1 MSSNKKEIKI
11 NPELFN
17 ISGKK
22 KKEKTKRTKPINI
35 KPMTI
40 KRDLIKRIRERK
52 NLANNSN
59 DSLKNSIKLFK
70 EVSEEKKNSIPQQ
83 KEVRINTNEN
93 MQSVNMQSENMQSV
107 NMQSENMQSVNMQ
120 SENMQSENM
129 QSENMQSV
137 NMQSEN
143 MQEQYEV
150 IQPVSMNTIDPPPY
164 SNLKNSIKPTYREWK
179 STTQKRPHP
188 VVLVDSIKEKKPTN
202 RKVKHYTK
210 LGKRNKTIS
219 ILIKDRETRKK
230 IDNELN
236 LLKKEEISKIKE
248 YLRERGLI
256 KIGSHAPEHIVRET
270 YENAFLAGDI
280 KNTSKDTLIHNYMN
294 T

>member
-70 EVSEEKKNSIPQQ
+70 EVSEETKNSIPQQ
-83 KEVRINTNEN
+83 KEVRINTN
-93 MQSVNMQSENMQSV
+93 
-107 NMQSENMQSVNMQ
+107 VNMQ
-120 SENMQSENM
+120 SENMQSE
-129 QSENMQSV
+129 

-256 KIGSHAPEHIVRET
+256 KIGSHAPEHILRET

>member
-17 ISGKK
+17 IFGKK
-22 KKEKTKRTKPINI
+22 KKERTKRTKPINI

-70 EVSEEKKNSIPQQ
+70 EVSEETKNSIPQQ
-83 KEVRINTNEN
+83 KEVRINTN
-93 MQSVNMQSENMQSV
+93 
-107 NMQSENMQSVNMQ
+107 VNMQ

-129 QSENMQSV
+129 QSE

-256 KIGSHAPEHIVRET
+256 KIGSHAPEHILRET

>member
-93 MQSVNMQSENMQSV
+93 MQSVNMQSV
-107 NMQSENMQSVNMQ
+107 NMQSVNMQ
-120 SENMQSENM
+120 SENMQSE
-129 QSENMQSV
+129 

-256 KIGSHAPEHIVRET
+256 KIGSHAPEHILRET

>member
-70 EVSEEKKNSIPQQ
+70 EVSEEKKNSVPQQ

-93 MQSVNMQSENMQSV
+93 MQSVNMQSV

-120 SENMQSENM
+120 SENMQSE
-129 QSENMQSV
+129 

-256 KIGSHAPEHIVRET
+256 KIGSHAPEHILRET

>member
-83 KEVRINTNEN
+83 KEVRINTN
-93 MQSVNMQSENMQSV
+93 
-107 NMQSENMQSVNMQ
+107 
-120 SENMQSENM
+120 
-129 QSENMQSV
+129 ENMQSV

>member
-1 MSSNKKEIKI
+1 MQSENM
-11 NPELFN
+11 L
-17 ISGKK
+17 SG
-22 KKEKTKRTKPINI
+22 
-35 KPMTI
+35 
-40 KRDLIKRIRERK
+40 
-52 NLANNSN
+52 
-59 DSLKNSIKLFK
+59 
-70 EVSEEKKNSIPQQ
+70 
-83 KEVRINTNEN
+83 N
-93 MQSVNMQSENMQSV
+93 MQSENMLSGNMQSENMQSI
-107 NMQSENMQSVNMQ
+107 NKN
-120 SENMQSENM
+120 
-129 QSENMQSV
+129 
-137 NMQSEN
+137 
-143 MQEQYEV
+143 EQYEV

-179 STTQKRPHP
+179 STTQKKPHP

-219 ILIKDRETRKK
+219 ILVKDRETRKK

-256 KIGSHAPEHIVRET
+256 KIGSHAPEHILRET

-294 T
+294 S

>member
-17 ISGKK
+17 IFGKK

-70 EVSEEKKNSIPQQ
+70 EVSEETKNSIPQQ
-83 KEVRINTNEN
+83 KEVRINTN
-93 MQSVNMQSENMQSV
+93 
-107 NMQSENMQSVNMQ
+107 VNMQ
-120 SENMQSENM
+120 SENMQSE
-129 QSENMQSV
+129 

-256 KIGSHAPEHIVRET
+256 KIGSHAPEHILRET

>member
-1 MSSNKKEIKI
+1 MTSNKKEIKI

-22 KKEKTKRTKPINI
+22 KKEKTKRTKPINV

-59 DSLKNSIKLFK
+59 ESLKNSINLFK
-70 EVSEEKKNSIPQQ
+70 EVSEEKKNSVPQQ
-83 KEVRINTNEN
+83 KEVRINT
-93 MQSVNMQSENMQSV
+93 QSENK
-107 NMQSENMQSVNMQ
+107 N
-120 SENMQSENM
+120 
-129 QSENMQSV
+129 
-137 NMQSEN
+137 
-143 MQEQYEV
+143 EQYEV

-179 STTQKRPHP
+179 STTQKRSHP

-202 RKVKHYTK
+202 KKVKHYTK

-256 KIGSHAPEHIVRET
+256 KIGSHAPEHILRET

-280 KNTSKDTLIHNYMN
+280 KNTNKDTLIHNYMN

>member
-17 ISGKK
+17 IFGKK
-22 KKEKTKRTKPINI
+22 KKERTKRTKPINI

-70 EVSEEKKNSIPQQ
+70 EVSEETKNSIPQQ
-83 KEVRINTNEN
+83 KEVRINTN
-93 MQSVNMQSENMQSV
+93 
-107 NMQSENMQSVNMQ
+107 VNMQ
-120 SENMQSENM
+120 SENMQSE
-129 QSENMQSV
+129 

-256 KIGSHAPEHIVRET
+256 KIGSHAPEHILRET

>member
-22 KKEKTKRTKPINI
+22 KKEKTKRTKPINV

-59 DSLKNSIKLFK
+59 ESLKNSINLFK
-70 EVSEEKKNSIPQQ
+70 EVSEEKKNSVPQQ
-83 KEVRINTNEN
+83 KEVRINTNVN
-93 MQSVNMQSENMQSV
+93 MQSV
-107 NMQSENMQSVNMQ
+107 NMQSVNMQ

-129 QSENMQSV
+129 QSENMQSE

>member
-22 KKEKTKRTKPINI
+22 KKEKTKRTKPINV

-59 DSLKNSIKLFK
+59 ESLKNSINLFK
-70 EVSEEKKNSIPQQ
+70 EVSEEKKNSVPQQ
-83 KEVRINTNEN
+83 KEVRINTDEN
-93 MQSVNMQSENMQSV
+93 TYSGNIQSGNMPSVNTQSENI
-107 NMQSENMQSVNMQ
+107 N
-120 SENMQSENM
+120 
-129 QSENMQSV
+129 
-137 NMQSEN
+137 
-143 MQEQYEV
+143 EQYEL
-150 IQPVSMNTIDPPPY
+150 IQPVSMNRIDPPPY

-202 RKVKHYTK
+202 KKVKHYTK

-256 KIGSHAPEHIVRET
+256 KIGSHAPEHILRET

-280 KNTSKDTLIHNYMN
+280 KNTNKDTLIHNYMN

>member
-93 MQSVNMQSENMQSV
+93 MQSE

-120 SENMQSENM
+120 SENMQSE
-129 QSENMQSV
+129 

-256 KIGSHAPEHIVRET
+256 KIGSHAPEHILRET

>member
-22 KKEKTKRTKPINI
+22 KKEKTKRTKPINV

-59 DSLKNSIKLFK
+59 ESLKNSINLFK

-83 KEVRINTNEN
+83 KEVRINTQSGN
-93 MQSVNMQSENMQSV
+93 MQSGNMQSGNMQSGNMQSENMQSI
-107 NMQSENMQSVNMQ
+107 NKN
-120 SENMQSENM
+120 
-129 QSENMQSV
+129 
-137 NMQSEN
+137 
-143 MQEQYEV
+143 EQYEV

-179 STTQKRPHP
+179 STTQKKPHP

-219 ILIKDRETRKK
+219 ILVKDRETRKK

-256 KIGSHAPEHIVRET
+256 KIGSHAPEHILRET

-294 T
+294 S

>member
-22 KKEKTKRTKPINI
+22 KKEKTKRTKPINV

-59 DSLKNSIKLFK
+59 ESLKNSINLFK
-70 EVSEEKKNSIPQQ
+70 EVSEEKKNSVPQQ
-83 KEVRINTNEN
+83 KEVRINTQSGN
-93 MQSVNMQSENMQSV
+93 MQSGNMQSGNMQSGNMQSENMQSGNMQSG
-107 NMQSENMQSVNMQ
+107 NMQSENMQSINK
-120 SENMQSENM
+120 N
-129 QSENMQSV
+129 
-137 NMQSEN
+137 
-143 MQEQYEV
+143 EQYEV

-219 ILIKDRETRKK
+219 ILVKDRETRKK

-256 KIGSHAPEHIVRET
+256 KIGSHAPEHILRET

-294 T
+294 S

>member
-22 KKEKTKRTKPINI
+22 KKEKTKRTKPINV

-59 DSLKNSIKLFK
+59 ESLKNSINLFK
-70 EVSEEKKNSIPQQ
+70 EVSEEKKNSVPQQ
-83 KEVRINTNEN
+83 KEVRINTQSENAQSENTQFGN
-93 MQSVNMQSENMQSV
+93 MQSG
-107 NMQSENMQSVNMQ
+107 NMQ

-129 QSENMQSV
+129 QSENMQSI
-137 NMQSEN
+137 NKN
-143 MQEQYEV
+143 EQYEV
-150 IQPVSMNTIDPPPY
+150 IQPASMNTIDPPPY

-179 STTQKRPHP
+179 STTQKKPHP

-219 ILIKDRETRKK
+219 ILVKDRETRKK

-256 KIGSHAPEHIVRET
+256 KIGSHAPEHILRET

-294 T
+294 S

>member
-22 KKEKTKRTKPINI
+22 KEKTKRTKPINV

-59 DSLKNSIKLFK
+59 ESLKNSINLFK

-83 KEVRINTNEN
+83 KEVRINTQSENAQSENTQFGN
-93 MQSVNMQSENMQSV
+93 MQSG
-107 NMQSENMQSVNMQ
+107 NMQ

-129 QSENMQSV
+129 QSINK
-137 NMQSEN
+137 N
-143 MQEQYEV
+143 EQYEV

-219 ILIKDRETRKK
+219 ILVKDRETRKK

-256 KIGSHAPEHIVRET
+256 KIGSHAPEHILRET

-294 T
+294 S